1 MPRLPFI
8 FRPFLPLMLLVGG
21 LLACDGDASPPDD
34 LIPQEKM
41 AEILTE
47 IHVAEA
53 RVTNMQL
60 KSQDSSIFVYDEL
73 QKMIW
78 KKNKVDTSLYHS
90 SYTYYTSHPAL
101 LNEIY
106 DQVEKKL
113 EVREKKKNI
122 KF

>member
-8 FRPFLPLMLLVGG
+8 FRPFPLLTLFAVG
-21 LLACDGDASPPDD
+21 LLACGGNDSPPGD

-53 RVTNMQL
+53 RVTHLQL
-60 KSQDSSIFVYDEL
+60 RSQDSSIFVYDKL

-78 KKNKVDTSLYHS
+78 KKNKVDTSLYRK
-90 SYTYYTSHPAL
+90 SYTYYTSHPGL
-101 LNEIY
+101 LAEIY
-106 DQVEKKL
+106 DKVEENL

-122 KF
+122 KL